1 MISER
6 YSGFSGVVLQFVECA
21 DFRSLCRFSVFKV
34 AFSLPNPE
42 IVTQP
47 EPSKQKDA
55 LNSSIYPLHHLPF
68 DRPPR
73 FFSFAKQ
80 FNIKDETIFS
90 YVSNLDGG
98 ATRVGR

>member
-6 YSGFSGVVLQFVECA
+6 YSGFSGVVLQFVE
-21 DFRSLCRFSVFKV
+21 SLCRFSVFKV

-55 LNSSIYPLHHLPF
+55 LNSSIYPLHH
-68 DRPPR
+68 
-73 FFSFAKQ
+73 FA
-80 FNIKDETIFS
+80 F
-90 YVSNLDGG
+90 
-98 ATRVGR
+98 